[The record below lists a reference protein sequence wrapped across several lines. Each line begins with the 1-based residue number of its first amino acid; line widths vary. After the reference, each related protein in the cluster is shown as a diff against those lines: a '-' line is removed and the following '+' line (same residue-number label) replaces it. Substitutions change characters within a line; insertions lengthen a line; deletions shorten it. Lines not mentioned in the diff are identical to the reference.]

1 MNQAERVKRAEKLA
15 DRPESARGGDVLSR
29 LLYAVR
35 LAGELVDEFTVD
47 GPSVRHAIAAD
58 RGALHL
64 VEAGVVTVRAGR
76 SRWQLR
82 AGDAIL
88 LPMGVAH
95 EVRSDSP
102 GSQWLTGT
110 FTYDTSA
117 QIALLT
123 GLPQAIVLSGV
134 RERGLEWFDVSR
146 RLLLKERDE
155 PSPGSDV
162 MIARILDLLFI
173 QFLRVWA
180 SGPDAAP
187 GWLRAAGD
195 PVIGS
200 VLDAV
205 HADVARPWSVGEL
218 AGVARLSRSGF
229 VERFRTA
236 TGVPPMT
243 YVVDLRMDLARD
255 LLRSTSQSVGEI
267 ARRAGY
273 GSDAA
278 FTRAFTQREGVSPT
292 RWRRLQ

>member
-1 MNQAERVKRAEKLA
+1 MSQADRANRAENLA
-15 DRPESARGGDVLSR
+15 DRPDSAPGADVLSR
-29 LLYAVR
+29 LLRAVR
-35 LAGELVDEFTVD
+35 LAGEAVDEFTVD
-47 GPSVRHAIAAD
+47 QTGVRHEIAAD

-64 VEAGVVTVRAGR
+64 VEAGVITLQAGR
-76 SRWQLR
+76 SRWELR

-95 EVRSDSP
+95 EIRSDTP
-102 GSQWLTGT
+102 GSRWLTGT

-117 QIALLT
+117 RIALLT
-123 GLPQAIVLSGV
+123 GLPQAILLNGV

-162 MIARILDLLFI
+162 MIARILDLLFV

-205 HADVARPWSVGEL
+205 HSDVARPWSVGEL
-218 AGVARLSRSGF
+218 ASVARLSRSGF
-229 VERFRTA
+229 VERFRAT

-255 LLRSTSQSVGEI
+255 LLRSTSHSVGEI

-278 FTRAFTQREGVSPT
+278 FTRAFTQREGISPT